1 MAVPGRARP
10 HQPTE
15 GIQVLRR
22 RNTVSAAAA
31 DRGATNGKL
40 ADITTGT
47 AAASPVNGHA
57 IERPRPSAQ
66 EQEEVRKAKKAIAWK
81 YKQRQRQ
88 RDPDAV
94 SKIMMGRRRN
104 ETEDLIRDRY
114 GGLPGTDD
122 QDLLLRLWA
131 WSNPYSRDPAKD
143 LHAFGERLGTPLS
156 DAEVEAT
163 IAYVQRHPRRF
174 SAKTFGKH
182 IGLTTAE
189 WLRHRP
195 TTMTPFDAK
204 PKELERM
211 RRAINT
217 ERQRKRRRQ
226 EGAKPRAEYLA
237 AVKGVPATKPAG
249 GRPTIGDKAMTD
261 AERAKRYRAKSAR
274 HETVRVEHLTSI
286 TGHRQFRDGRK
297 RKETAT
303 MKRDT
308 SLRTL
313 PSSPGGKA
321 PTVRVRTAEDA
332 FARQRAEVVDAE
344 SVYGELPLELRLM
357 ALGLA
362 SPGST
367 AGAAR
372 RRKAA

>member
-1 MAVPGRARP
+1 MPSS
-10 HQPTE
+10 
-15 GIQVLRR
+15 
-22 RNTVSAAAA
+22 SA
-31 DRGATNGKL
+31 
-40 ADITTGT
+40 
-47 AAASPVNGHA
+47 
-57 IERPRPSAQ
+57 PRPSAQ

-88 RDPDAV
+88 RDPD
-94 SKIMMGRRRN
+94 SFNKTWMGRRRN

-189 WLRHRP
+189 WLRQRP
-195 TTMTPFDAK
+195 TIMTPFDCT

-211 RRAINT
+211 RRAIKT
-217 ERQRKRRRQ
+217 ERERERSRRK
-226 EGAKPRAEYLA
+226 GAEPRAEYLA
-237 AVKGVPATKPAG
+237 AVKGVPAAKPAG

-261 AERAKRYRAKSAR
+261 AERAKRYRAKSTR
-274 HETVRVEHLTSI
+274 HETVPVEHLTSI
-286 TGHRQFRDGRK
+286 TSQRQFRDGWK
-297 RKETAT
+297 RKNPQA
-303 MKRDT
+303 MKDHLP
-308 SLRTL
+308 LRTL
-313 PSSPGGKA
+313 PSSHGEKATSSAPVPGSA
-321 PTVRVRTAEDA
+321 AETA
-332 FARQRAEVVDAE
+332 FARQHAEVVDAA
-344 SVYGELPLELRLM
+344 SAYAALPLELRLL
-357 ALGLA
+357 ALGLSSA
-362 SPGST
+362 IVMPERDGDQSG
-367 AGAAR
+367 GADQL
-372 RRKAA
+372 AA